1 MHGKLLLIIVLLTV
15 PLLLGGGI
23 LVWNRA
29 GESRELDRLIA
40 ALPERS
46 APRPVPFTLSPET
59 RRALASARLI
69 ELFEEASRFGVS
81 GALGARSRG
90 SARRSAILTEL
101 EERLADNGLEP
112 ADQRT
117 LGEVLRAD
125 LARDPNWSGTLR
137 NYRLA
142 WLRWLATLRKGAE
155 FDENQVLGP
164 PIEFRRL
171 LGGRR
176 ITDGA
181 IILGWRA
188 IERFYDR
195 IEKVPLTREDFGI
208 ALDACVEVPPTRG
221 KDPVTAYF
229 AKYATRDLKST
240 QKRLMEFRSR
250 EEKLLQTL
258 E

>member
-1 MHGKLLLIIVLLTV
+1 MRGKLLLIVVLLTAPV
-15 PLLLGGGI
+15 LLGGAI

-40 ALPERS
+40 DLPQRS
-46 APRPVPFTLSPET
+46 APRPVPFALPPET
-59 RRALASARLI
+59 RRTLAPARLI

-81 GALGARSRG
+81 GALGARSWG
-90 SARRSAILTEL
+90 SAFRNAILTEL
-101 EERLADNGLEP
+101 EDNGLEP

-142 WLRWLATLRKGAE
+142 WLRWFATLREGAE
-155 FDENQVLGP
+155 FDEDQVLGP
-164 PIEFRRL
+164 PTEIRRL
-171 LGGRR
+171 IGVRR
-176 ITDGA
+176 ITDSA

-195 IEKVPLTREDFGI
+195 IEEIPLAREDFGPAI
-208 ALDACVEVPPTRG
+208 DACVEVPPTRG

-229 AKYATRDLKST
+229 AQYATRDLKST

-250 EEKLLQTL
+250 EEKLLRSL